1 MFAHFWAQVS
11 GGVEVAVF
19 HRIKPA
25 IVAVMGLCLMTAA
38 PAAAQFYSDGY
49 KFLQA
54 VEKQD
59 QGTVEQLLSKNSTI
73 VNSQDRT
80 DGHTALH
87 ITVRARAYR
96 WMSYLLGKG
105 ADPNLADKH
114 GVTPLMLA
122 CQMNLP
128 DAVVALA
135 QSGAK
140 VDIPND
146 AGETPLITAVHN
158 RNVQMIRLLLAAG
171 ANPDRSDNAGR
182 SARDYAKQQGNESM
196 ALQEITKYDQNKSV
210 KKAQGTYGPT
220 F

>member
-1 MFAHFWAQVS
+1 MAMN
-11 GGVEVAVF
+11 
-19 HRIKPA
+19 HRVRPA
-25 IVAVMGLCLMTAA
+25 IMAVLGLSLVMAA
-38 PAAAQFYSDGY
+38 PAPAQFYSDGY

-59 QGTVEQLLSKNSTI
+59 QATVQELLNKSSTLI
-73 VNSQDRT
+73 NARDRT

-87 ITVRARAYR
+87 IAVRARAYR
-96 WMSYLLGKG
+96 WLSYLLGKG

-128 DAVVALA
+128 DAVIALA

-140 VDIPND
+140 VDVAND
-146 AGETPLITAVHN
+146 AGETPLITAVHS
-158 RNVQMIRLLLAAG
+158 RNLQLVRLLLAAG
-171 ANPDRSDNAGR
+171 ADPERTDNTGR
-182 SARDYAKQQGNESM
+182 SARDYAKLEGADS
-196 ALQEITKYDQNKSV
+196 LTLGEILKHDKDKTARKP
-210 KKAQGTYGPT
+210 QGTYGPT